1 MCKCTKHPHHVMMNG
16 SDPQEI
22 SNFRAFLLA
31 KLFYFSKVG
40 YCMQILQPTQS
51 ICIMTDGEA
60 KEPVRVVVRLRPE
73 ERPLGVSKDVV
84 CVINMLTFMNT
95 RRLPSYVL
103 VSTSAR

>member
-1 MCKCTKHPHHVMMNG
+1 MEHG

-73 ERPLGVSKDVV
+73 ERPLGVSKDV
-84 CVINMLTFMNT
+84 INMPTFMNT
-95 RRLPSYVL
+95 RRLPSYVQ